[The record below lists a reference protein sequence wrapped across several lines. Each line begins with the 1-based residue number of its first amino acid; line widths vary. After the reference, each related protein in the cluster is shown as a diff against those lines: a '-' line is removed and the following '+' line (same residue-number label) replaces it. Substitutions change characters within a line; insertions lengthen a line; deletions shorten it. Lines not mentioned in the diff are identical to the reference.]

1 MSKKSFLKAGFFLF
15 IFAFIFCVES
25 RAEDNIGWVTDLKG
39 RAEILNPP
47 DKNKTVLEQASPVY
61 FGSEISTGKD
71 SSVTIEFDDDS
82 LLTIG
87 AESRVKIT
95 EWFYSSTQKKNRSS
109 FKIFTGR
116 ARGIL
121 NSLFGSDSAMTFETP
136 ASIAG
141 VKGSDMT
148 VWIENGDVFAVVSEG
163 VGFMRSVDKRF
174 LGEIKIKSGYMARAR
189 KGEKVKA
196 PFAMTS
202 IARER
207 VKEFR
212 IKRNREL
219 IQKLR
224 HAREVR
230 IKEFLKKR
238 DRERKE
244 RFLEKMRQKKDFRE
258 GRNTRQQEV
267 A

>member
-1 MSKKSFLKAGFFLF
+1 MDKNSFLKAGFFLF
-15 IFAFIFCVES
+15 VFAFIFCVES
-25 RAEDNIGWVTDLKG
+25 HAEDNIGWVTDLKG

-47 DKNKTVLEQASPVY
+47 DKNKTVLEPGSPVY
-61 FGSEISTGKD
+61 AGSEISTGKD

-87 AESRVKIT
+87 PESRVKIT
-95 EWFYSSTQKKNRSS
+95 EWLYSSTQKKNRSS

-141 VKGSDMT
+141 VKGSDIT
-148 VWIENGDVFAVVSEG
+148 VWIEDGDVFAAVSEG

-174 LGEIKIKSGYMARAR
+174 LDEIRIKSGYMARAR
-189 KGEKVKA
+189 KGERVKA
-196 PFAMTS
+196 AFAMTS

-207 VKEFR
+207 VKEFH
-212 IKRNREL
+212 IKRNKEL

-224 HAREVR
+224 RAREVR

-244 RFLEKMRQKKDFRE
+244 RLLEKMRQKKDLRE
-258 GRNTRQQEV
+258 GRNTPQ
-267 A
+267 

>member
-1 MSKKSFLKAGFFLF
+1 MNKKSFLKAGFFLF
-15 IFAFIFCVES
+15 VFAFILCVES

-39 RAEILNPP
+39 RAEILSPP
-47 DKNKTVLEQASPVY
+47 DKNKTVLEPGSMVY
-61 FGSEISTGKD
+61 LGSEISTGKD

-87 AESRVKIT
+87 PESRVKIT
-95 EWFYSSTQKKNRSS
+95 EWLYSPSQKKNRSS

-116 ARGIL
+116 ARGVL

-148 VWIENGDVFAVVSEG
+148 VWIEDGDVFAAVSEG

-174 LGEIKIKSGYMARAR
+174 LDEIKIKSGYMARAR
-189 KGEKVKA
+189 KGERVKA
-196 PFAMTS
+196 AFVMTQK
-202 IARER
+202 ARER

-212 IKRNREL
+212 IKRNKEL

-224 HAREVR
+224 NVREEKR
-230 IKEFLKKR
+230 KEFLKKR
-238 DRERKE
+238 DREIKE
-244 RFLEKMRQKKDFRE
+244 RLLEKMRQKKDFRE
-258 GRNTRQQEV
+258 GRNTPQ
-267 A
+267 